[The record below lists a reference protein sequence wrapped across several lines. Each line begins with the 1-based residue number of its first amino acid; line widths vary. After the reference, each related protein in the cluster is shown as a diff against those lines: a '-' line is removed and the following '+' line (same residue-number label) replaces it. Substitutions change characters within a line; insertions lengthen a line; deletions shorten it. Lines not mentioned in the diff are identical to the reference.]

1 MIPQCFHL
9 FSQAGDWHFE
19 HKKDGQ
25 SYIFVQLIHNV
36 CITYCADK
44 MSAILLRLL
53 LQQVYLGV
61 FVPWSNASVRV
72 LVR

>member
-19 HKKDGQ
+19 HMKDGQ

-36 CITYCADK
+36 PITYCADK
-44 MSAILLRLL
+44 MSAIPLCLL
-53 LQQVYLGV
+53 LQQAYLGV
-61 FVPWSNASVRV
+61 FIPWSNTSACV